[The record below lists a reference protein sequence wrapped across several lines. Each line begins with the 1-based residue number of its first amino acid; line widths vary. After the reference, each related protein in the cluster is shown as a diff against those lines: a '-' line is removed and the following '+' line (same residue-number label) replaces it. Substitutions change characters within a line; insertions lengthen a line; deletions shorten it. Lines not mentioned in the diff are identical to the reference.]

1 VTVHLIKMAVGV
13 ESVKHLGDLQGER
26 LAQAKREGRKGL
38 RHMTR
43 HMPKRS
49 EELLDGG
56 SLYWVIKGVIRVRQR
71 LVGLVHVDTE
81 GRRRCALMLQRKLVR
96 VEPRSR
102 GAFQGWR
109 YLETDDAPPDLI
121 GAAAKAEEMPSKM
134 ASELRNLGL
143 L

>member
-13 ESVKHLGDLQGER
+13 ESAKHLSELQAER
-26 LAQAKREGRKGL
+26 IAQAKREGRKGL

-49 EELLDGG
+49 EDLLDGG

-81 GRRRCALMLQRKLVR
+81 GRRRCALMLDRKLVR

-109 YLETDDAPPDLI
+109 YLEVADAPPDVI
-121 GAAAKAEEMPSKM
+121 GAAAKAEEMPGKM
-134 ASELRNLGL
+134 AAELRDLGL